1 MLINS
6 EYLIHHLPISANIL
20 LYQQQEEANAGEI
33 WISPKEA
40 WHSYHD
46 RNKCRRCF
54 ICEWFPRSGDVV
66 SVGSSNVKAIDD
78 ESSELF
84 FPIAWK
90 IVSPSSLP
98 PSVPSLPSQIPAKQA
113 AVSRIS
119 QQDESE
125 FSHALWGRIHKYSF
139 GRVAVEGCKSRVSAG
154 AWNG

>member
-46 RNKCRRCF
+46 GNKCRRCF
-54 ICEWFPRSGDVV
+54 ICEWFPRSGHVV
-66 SVGSSNVKAIDD
+66 SIGSSNVKAIDD

-98 PSVPSLPSQIPAKQA
+98 LSPPSPAKSLPSKQ
-113 AVSRIS
+113 
-119 QQDESE
+119 
-125 FSHALWGRIHKYSF
+125 L
-139 GRVAVEGCKSRVSAG
+139 
-154 AWNG
+154 